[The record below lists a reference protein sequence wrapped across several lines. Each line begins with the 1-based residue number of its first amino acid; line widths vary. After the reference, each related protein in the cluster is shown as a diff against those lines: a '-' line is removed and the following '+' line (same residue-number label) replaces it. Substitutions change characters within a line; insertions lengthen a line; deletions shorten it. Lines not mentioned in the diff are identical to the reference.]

1 MNSNLKKQ
9 IVTML
14 ELQASNN
21 VLVHPEWRTQKFQF
35 LRAALLECCECIEHI
50 GWKWWKKQTPD
61 IQQAK
66 LEMVDIWHF
75 LLSHAIASNDLNKN
89 TEEIADSIVLNLW
102 SNNNFVSFDGKK
114 IDFLELTLLEKLELF
129 SAMCA
134 VRRVSFELF
143 NSIILDLGMN
153 WDELY
158 TIYIGKNA
166 LNIFRQDNGYAK
178 GTYMK
183 TWNGEEDNVHLFRI
197 IEKNKNSDDLFVDVL
212 RDLKILY
219 TKFN

>member
-9 IVTML
+9 ITTML

-21 VLVHPEWRTQKFQF
+21 VIVHPEWRMQNFQF
-35 LRAALLECCECIEHI
+35 LRAALIECGECIEHI

-75 LLSHAIASNDLNKN
+75 LLSHAIVSSDLSKKS
-89 TEEIADSIVLNLW
+89 EEIADSIVLNLW
-102 SNNNFVSFDGKK
+102 SNHDFISFDGNK
-114 IDFLELTLLEKLELF
+114 IAFRQLPLLEKLELF

-134 VRRVSFELF
+134 VRRMSIELF
-143 NSIILDLGMN
+143 DAIILDLGMG

-158 TIYIGKNA
+158 TLYIGKNA
-166 LNIFRQDNGYAK
+166 LNRFRQDNGYAK
-178 GTYMK
+178 GTYTK
-183 TWNGEEDNVHLFRI
+183 IWNGEEDNIHLFRV
-197 IEKNKNSDDLFVDVL
+197 IEKNKNSDDLLVDVL
-212 RDLKILY
+212 RDLKNLY